1 MRNMFKRHAMKPQ
14 IWLVSLLA
22 AGFVVSAPADDQTK
36 APSPPAPAPTS
47 AEQTPQPSKQAT
59 STIAPQLAEVTRMA
73 QAGVNENVILTYIDK
88 SPGFTLSANDVV
100 TLHDRGVSLT
110 VITAMLQHP
119 PLTQL
124 AQAPTPPASPAAAT
138 LTLSKGANQP
148 VFYPTPARETV
159 PLTDTLIVAYPTAYA
174 FGYPPVSVWGS
185 SYVAAQSY
193 GGCRT
198 FAGVQTYNPACR
210 SYSCDSSYR

>member
-1 MRNMFKRHAMKPQ
+1 MKPQ
-14 IWLVSLLA
+14 LWLVSILA
-22 AGFVVSAPADDQTK
+22 AGFAVSAPADDQTK
-36 APSPPAPAPTS
+36 APSPPGPVPASPQ
-47 AEQTPQPSKQAT
+47 QTVQPPKMAGSPL
-59 STIAPQLAEVTRMA
+59 APQLAEVTRMA
-73 QAGVNENVILTYIDK
+73 QAGVNENVVLTYIEK
-88 SPGFTLSANDVV
+88 SPGFTLTANDVV
-100 TLHDRGVSLT
+100 TLHDHGVSLT

-119 PLTQL
+119 PVTQL
-124 AQAPTPPASPAAAT
+124 AQAPIPPASPAAAT

-159 PLTDTLIVAYPTAYA
+159 PLTDTLLVAYPTAYA

-185 SYVAAQSY
+185 SYVTAQSY
-193 GGCRT
+193 GGCRS